1 MKSKGYKIIWKQEE
15 SKSGA
20 CSENVCVEV
29 EFQKNGTTEIVP
41 LKYFLENECEESLH
55 ESIRTNVFVAT
66 RNFMHRVKAFR
77 TEIMMGK
84 NNPMRILYWSDK
96 MEFQGRGAGYIH
108 GVAWSDLQAVSRLI
122 EDERKINIII
132 TNDKKEMVYYEDDKE
147 RSNLED
153 AYRNLR

>member
-41 LKYFLENECEESLH
+41 LKDFLENECEESLH

-84 NNPMRILYWSDK
+84 NNPMRINIGAIRWNFKAEVQDIYMGLLGLTCRL
-96 MEFQGRGAGYIH
+96 FQ
-108 GVAWSDLQAVSRLI
+108 S
-122 EDERKINIII
+122 
-132 TNDKKEMVYYEDDKE
+132 
-147 RSNLED
+147 
-153 AYRNLR
+153 